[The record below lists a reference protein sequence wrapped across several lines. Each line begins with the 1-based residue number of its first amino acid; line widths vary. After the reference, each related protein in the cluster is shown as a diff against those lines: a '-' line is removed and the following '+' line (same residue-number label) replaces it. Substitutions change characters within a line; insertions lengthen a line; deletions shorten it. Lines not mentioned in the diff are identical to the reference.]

1 METLQAIAKR
11 KSTRKYLPKQ
21 IPEKDL
27 ENILFAG
34 CAAPVAGG
42 DWDTVQII
50 VIQNR
55 DLLARMSRA
64 GASKLRKRNS
74 DPFYG
79 APTLILIAT
88 QIYCPYPF
96 HAGQANTACIG
107 ENMCIA
113 ATDLGLGSTYLTGFL
128 PGFCE
133 DESQVKEAGVAD
145 EFTPSAGILIGYP
158 ETEDDSVK
166 VGIRTNIVHY
176 IR

>member
-11 KSTRKYLPKQ
+11 KSTRNYLPKQ

-27 ENILFAG
+27 KTILFAG
-34 CAAPVAGG
+34 CAAPVAGD
-42 DWDTVQII
+42 DWDTIQII
-50 VIQNR
+50 VIQNG
-55 DLLARMSRA
+55 DLLSRMSRA
-64 GASKLRKRNS
+64 GASRLPKRVS

-88 QIYCPYPF
+88 QIHCPYPF

-133 DESQVKEAGVAD
+133 DESLVKGAGVAD
-145 EFTPSAGILIGYP
+145 GFAPSAGVLIGYP
-158 ETEDDSVK
+158 KIEDDSEK

>member
-11 KSTRKYLPKQ
+11 KSTRKYLSKQ

-27 ENILFAG
+27 EN
-34 CAAPVAGG
+34 
-42 DWDTVQII
+42 
-50 VIQNR
+50 
-55 DLLARMSRA
+55 
-64 GASKLRKRNS
+64 
-74 DPFYG
+74 
-79 APTLILIAT
+79 
-88 QIYCPYPF
+88 
-96 HAGQANTACIG
+96 
-107 ENMCIA
+107 IA